1 MGTWG
6 YGNFESDGALDILG
20 MWRIKIIDQ
29 IRDGFNYE
37 DKRSIH
43 RHGEAQIVA
52 NVDILRTLCEKYK
65 SCGDLE
71 VNEVSKWKREYLDAF
86 DYVTGNFKDPDDIEF
101 AKKRREVIE
110 ETFDMLYKI
119 LKEVIDSDNFMTE

>member
-20 MWRIKIIDQ
+20 MWIIKIIGQ
-29 IRDGFNYE
+29 IRDGFNYG
-37 DKRSIH
+37 DKQSIH

-52 NVDILRTLCEKYK
+52 NVDILKTLCEKYK
-65 SCGDLE
+65 SYGDLE
-71 VNEVSKWKREYLDAF
+71 MDEVSKWKREYLDAF

-110 ETFDMLYKI
+110 ETFDMFYNT
-119 LKEVIDSDNFMTE
+119 LKEIIELYNSNFE